1 MLLEDDLLKVST
13 LTPPYK
19 ERMGSRL
26 GLTQPQFPVAVPL
39 SRPLPMRT
47 VLMQL
52 TLDSMKPLIMVL
64 LKTRLHHSV
73 QSGQRITEV

>member
-1 MLLEDDLLKVST
+1 MLLEDDLKVST
-13 LTPPYK
+13 LTPLYK

-26 GLTQPQFPVAVPL
+26 GLTL

-52 TLDSMKPLIMVL
+52 TLDPMKPLI
-64 LKTRLHHSV
+64 
-73 QSGQRITEV
+73 II